1 MELIYYG
8 HSCFALHHKDI
19 MLLVDPFFTGNTWE
33 TAKADDITC
42 NYIFVSHGH
51 DDHYGDSDSIAVR
64 NHALFIST
72 PEVVSRAEKAG
83 IAVKAMHLGGK
94 GDFPFGTIRMVPAF
108 HGAGVPGGHAAG
120 ALITFFGKTI
130 YYAGD
135 TCFFSDMGL
144 LKHFGNIDYALLP
157 IGDTYTMGV
166 DDALLAASYIKAA
179 VTVPVHYN
187 TWPVIEADPFEFVAR
202 LEKEY
207 GRKGLVIAP
216 GAVKEL

>member
-1 MELIYYG
+1 
-8 HSCFALHHKDI
+8 
-19 MLLVDPFFTGNTWE
+19 
-33 TAKADDITC
+33 
-42 NYIFVSHGH
+42 
-51 DDHYGDSDSIAVR
+51 
-64 NHALFIST
+64 
-72 PEVVSRAEKAG
+72 
-83 IAVKAMHLGGK
+83 
-94 GDFPFGTIRMVPAF
+94 
-108 HGAGVPGGHAAG
+108 
-120 ALITFFGKTI
+120 
-130 YYAGD
+130 
-135 TCFFSDMGL
+135 MGL
-144 LKHFGNIDYALLP
+144 LKRFGNIDYALLP